1 MIYIPH
7 ISILIHIYFEISSVV
22 GQRTKSDIMRFYLN
36 IIIGQDYYW
45 HYCSFLFHYFPHI
58 GKLRVTRIE
67 CEGELPENPPGP

>member
-1 MIYIPH
+1 
-7 ISILIHIYFEISSVV
+7 
-22 GQRTKSDIMRFYLN
+22 MRFYLN